1 MNQTNSEEINSKQEN
16 TPILDEK
23 IMTLI
28 DKEKLSSKIL
38 SVIGMC
44 IGLLVFFASILT
56 IFFLITG
63 SIYVRSVLILLLV
76 YQFLFAK
83 KSENYR
89 RFLKYMRPWEIF
101 NSYTVHTEEDLAPK
115 NSLFCFHP
123 HGILSFGPSMSGSKN
138 EILYNSAFCGS
149 RAMLNMPLSGIV
161 ARWMGV
167 NGVNNKNFK
176 DLMNQSR
183 NIIFVPGGFEEA
195 TLTRHGEERIF
206 INSRKGFI
214 KYALEYGYKVHPC
227 YTFNEN
233 KIFNTFNYFESFRL
247 FLNKLKIPGTIFYS
261 KYLIFPN
268 TDIDL
273 FTVLGKG
280 IQFPQINKPSIEEID
295 KYHQIYLTELQNLFK
310 RYQFY
315 FKAKDLEIL

>member
-1 MNQTNSEEINSKQEN
+1 MDKTGEVTNILEN
-16 TPILDEK
+16 TPISHEK
-23 IMTLI
+23 IRSLI
-28 DKEKLSSKIL
+28 DKEKLSPRIL
-38 SVIGMC
+38 AIIGMC
-44 IGLLVFFASILT
+44 IGLLVFFASFLT

-63 SIYVRSVLILLLV
+63 SFFVRSILILLLI
-76 YQFLFAK
+76 YQFTFAK

-89 RFLKYMRPWEIF
+89 KFLKYMRPWEIF
-101 NSYTVHTEEDLAPK
+101 NSYTVHAEEELAPK
-115 NSLFCFHP
+115 NSLFSFHP
-123 HGILSFGPSMSGSKN
+123 HGILSFGTSMSASKN

-161 ARWMGV
+161 ARWLGV

-176 DLMNQSR
+176 DLMNQSK
-183 NIIFVPGGFEEA
+183 NIIFIPGGFEEA
-195 TLTRHGEERIF
+195 TLTRHGDERVY
-206 INSRKGFI
+206 INERKGFI

-233 KIFNTFNYFESFRL
+233 KIFNTINYFEGFRL

-261 KYLIFPN
+261 KFLIFPN

-280 IQFPQINKPSIEEID
+280 IQFPQIKQPTKEEVN
-295 KYHQIYLTELQNLFK
+295 KYHQIYLNELQNLFK
-310 RYQFY
+310 RYQSF
-315 FKAKDLEIL
+315 FNAKDLEIL